1 VRGQQ
6 SLLAPTIKEVAMIK
20 RKEISKE
27 EILMIQ
33 RIEPSREEITHGAY
47 RLYLQRGGEQGREV
61 EDWLRAEKEL
71 SSAVVVRAVRAN
83 VSLVTPN

>member
-1 VRGQQ
+1 
-6 SLLAPTIKEVAMIK
+6 MIK

-27 EILMIQ
+27 EILTIQ
-33 RIEPSREEITHGAY
+33 RIEPSREEITYVAY

-71 SSAVVVRAVRAN
+71 SSAVAIRAVRAN
-83 VSLVTPN
+83 VFLVTPN